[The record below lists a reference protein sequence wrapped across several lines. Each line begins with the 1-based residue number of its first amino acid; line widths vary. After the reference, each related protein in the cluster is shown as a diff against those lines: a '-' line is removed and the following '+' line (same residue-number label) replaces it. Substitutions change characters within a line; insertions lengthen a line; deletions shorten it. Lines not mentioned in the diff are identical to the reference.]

1 MRKKEDLCCKYREG
15 KIDNMKYTT
24 ENALNEIKR
33 RARRIKREHNR
44 KVTRLLASSASLCLI
59 ALFAVISAFSDSQVF
74 GAQSEYGAFILP
86 AETGG
91 YVLVAVI
98 GFTLG
103 ILITLLINRLK
114 RKNFQLDP

>member
-1 MRKKEDLCCKYREG
+1 
-15 KIDNMKYTT
+15 MKYTT
-24 ENALNEIKR
+24 EKALNEIKR
-33 RARRIKREHNR
+33 RARKIKQRHEKRITNIL
-44 KVTRLLASSASLCLI
+44 TGSASFCLI

>member
-59 ALFAVISAFSDSQVF
+59 ALFAVISVFSESRVS
-74 GAQSEYGAFILP
+74 GIQSEYGAFILP
-86 AETGG
+86 AEAGG
-91 YVLVAVI
+91 YVLVAVL

-103 ILITLLINRLK
+103 VCVTLIIK
-114 RKNFQLDP
+114 HFKN